1 MEEGILPKLLQS
13 DAYFARIPVNSVI
26 LLEPELSGTEEAVSV
41 DYWRPCP
48 PIDGKI
54 LAALTSLQSAYDW
67 NLNAGFV
74 EDQDGEDTNTTTKP
88 FAPITQTFWAYAIR
102 AACESPK
109 ISRRRNHSLS
119 DCIPI
124 LSHESRPGYDQT
136 LSEQA
141 LCNQSDSLEDEL
153 QFRKD

>member
-41 DYWRPCP
+41 DYADVLVLRSMV
-48 PIDGKI
+48 KI

-74 EDQDGEDTNTTTKP
+74 EDQDGEDTNTT
-88 FAPITQTFWAYAIR
+88 IETFRAHNPNLLGIR
-102 AACESPK
+102 DQEQLGQSPK

-119 DCIPI
+119 DCIPYPLARI
-124 LSHESRPGYDQT
+124 QTRVRPPT

-141 LCNQSDSLEDEL
+141 LRNQKR
-153 QFRKD
+153 FT